1 MLSMIVGFLVMAVS
15 IWVIA
20 MIVPG
25 IKLHGFK
32 SAMAVA
38 GIYGVLNFVLFRLLF
53 FITFPLLILKYLTL
67 GIFGVVINAVLLMVT
82 DKILD
87 GFEIKGFGSAL
98 LGALGISVV
107 NLILALVLGLL
118 G

>member
-1 MLSMIVGFLVMAVS
+1 MTLIINFLILSVAIYL
-15 IWVIA
+15 IA
-20 MIVPG
+20 AIVPG

-32 SAMAVA
+32 SALTVA
-38 GIYGVLNFVLFRLLF
+38 GVYGLLNFVLFKLLI
-53 FITFPLLILKYLTL
+53 FITFPLLILKVLTL
-67 GIFGVVINAVLLMVT
+67 GVFGVILNAVLLMIT

-107 NLILALVLGLL
+107 NLVLGFLL
-118 G
+118 